1 MVLLKTIF
9 FLWLGWCIFLK
20 IIRKIVAILEIIKIK
35 DKKVRQL
42 YWAVQFNR
50 KKRIDKLLQE
60 GVDINYKVPVIE
72 KDPHEQQLVTT
83 LLAWLLVYHPHG
95 SFLTKRMYTYLLEKG
110 ADPLIPTIKEMS
122 HLSQRLTIAQY
133 VSKLQRTFYLRKMLE
148 IAKPDAKKMNMV
160 ETGSI
165 PLKETLFAKR
175 YKNFKIF
182 LDYGAYS
189 KSGSSWLDEDGS
201 HINPE
206 KEYRDSTFLDLFIG
220 MAIGLNGVYWWLQKG
235 LDWKDEDRDH
245 PGKPY
250 LLYKFEDRGVDATRL
265 VNFTHGVDYVPKIVE
280 LLKEKEGIDVK
291 LKTWNKNEKYIT
303 KNGELVLHVKTK
315 SGEWKPYNKTWQY
328 FINKYWYYN
337 RTLNIIKS
345 TIIGCRV
352 V

>member
-1 MVLLKTIF
+1 
-9 FLWLGWCIFLK
+9 
-20 IIRKIVAILEIIKIK
+20 
-35 DKKVRQL
+35 
-42 YWAVQFNR
+42 
-50 KKRIDKLLQE
+50 
-60 GVDINYKVPVIE
+60 
-72 KDPHEQQLVTT
+72 
-83 LLAWLLVYHPHG
+83 
-95 SFLTKRMYTYLLEKG
+95 MYTYLLEKG

-148 IAKPDAKKMNMV
+148 IAKPDAKKMNMI

-175 YKNFKIF
+175 YKNFKIL
-182 LDYGAYS
+182 LDYGVYL
-189 KSGSSWLDEDGS
+189 KEGMSWKNIDGS

-235 LDWKDEDRDH
+235 LDWKDEDRDY

-250 LLYKFEDRGVDATRL
+250 LLWFLENNRDDKGIWATNL
-265 VNFTHGVDYVPKIVE
+265 VNFTHGIDYVPKIVKFLE
-280 LLKEKEGIDVK
+280 EKGIKVNLK
-291 LKTWNKNEKYIT
+291 LKYKDEEKYIT
-303 KNGELVLHVKTK
+303 KNGEMILHVKTK
-315 SGEWKPYNKTWQY
+315 DGKWKPYNKTWQY

-337 RTLNIIKS
+337 RTLSIIKS